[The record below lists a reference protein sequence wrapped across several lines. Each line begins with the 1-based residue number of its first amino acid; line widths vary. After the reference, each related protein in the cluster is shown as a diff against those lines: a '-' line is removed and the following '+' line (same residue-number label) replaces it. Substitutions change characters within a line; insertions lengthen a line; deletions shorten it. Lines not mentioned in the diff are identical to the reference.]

1 MSRTVLDLLK
11 IDGDYLE
18 GGGQILRTAA
28 GLSCITGR
36 PIKVSNIRARRPSP
50 GLKAQ
55 HLHTLKTLADLF
67 DARTEGLAMD
77 SQEVVFCP
85 QREKVSKQNLDIDI
99 GTSGAIGLL
108 LQPLLLVAAFKS
120 EGLSLNIKGG
130 TCGLGAIPIDYYP
143 NCIFPILAKSG
154 LRAELTIFRRG
165 YYPQGGG
172 EVSVSIEPIKY
183 SKSINLTQQGSLKRI
198 SGTSIASQDLI
209 KKDVAQRQ
217 AKAAR
222 ELLENKFSCPVSI
235 SAEYVETY
243 SVSSEI
249 NLYAHMNERIILGAD
264 SRGEITKPAEIVGK
278 QAAQVLMDEINS
290 GAACDVHLADNII
303 PWLCLLGGV
312 VRTSQISKHTQTNMW
327 VAEQFFGK
335 IFNVEDNT
343 ISVEN
348 RNEAL

>member
-1 MSRTVLDLLK
+1 LNKTALDLLE

-36 PIKVSNIRARRPSP
+36 PIRVKNIRARRSEP

-55 HLHTLKTLADLF
+55 HLNTLNTLAKLF
-67 DARTEGLAMD
+67 DADTEGLEMN
-77 SQEVVFCP
+77 SQEITFLP
-85 QREKVSKQNLDIDI
+85 RRDKALRQTLDIDI
-99 GTSGAIGLL
+99 GTAGAIGLL

-130 TCGLGAIPIDYYP
+130 TCGLGAVPIDYYP

-154 LRAELTIFRRG
+154 LRAELKIFRRG

-183 SKSINLTQQGSLKRI
+183 PKPIDLTQQGVLKRI
-198 SGTSIASQDLI
+198 SGLSVASRDLI

-222 ELLENKFSCPVSI
+222 EFLEDKFSCPIGI

-264 SRGEITKPAEIVGK
+264 SRGEITKPSEVVGR
-278 QAAQVLMDEINS
+278 QAAQILLDEINS
-290 GAACDVHLADNII
+290 GAACDTHLADNII
-303 PWLCLLGGV
+303 PWLSVLGGEIRV
-312 VRTSQISKHTQTNMW
+312 SQISSHTQTNIW

-335 IFNVEDNT
+335 IFRIEGNT
-343 ISVEN
+343 ILVDN
-348 RNEAL
+348 NEAV

>member
-1 MSRTVLDLLK
+1 MSNAALDLLE

-36 PIKVSNIRARRPSP
+36 SIRVKNIRARRSDP

-55 HLHTLKTLADLF
+55 HLHTLNTLAKLF
-67 DARTEGLAMD
+67 DADTEGLAMN
-77 SQEVVFCP
+77 SQEIVFSP
-85 QREKVSKQNLDIDI
+85 QRERASKQSLDIDI
-99 GTSGAIGLL
+99 GTAGAIGLL

-120 EGLSLNIKGG
+120 EGLSLNVKGG
-130 TCGLGAIPIDYYP
+130 TCGLGAVPVDYYR
-143 NCIFPILAKSG
+143 NCVFPILAKSG
-154 LRAELTIFRRG
+154 LKAELKIFRRG

-172 EVSVSIEPIKY
+172 EVSVDIQAIKY
-183 SKSINLTQQGSLKRI
+183 SKRIDLSKQGSLKRI
-198 SGTSIASQDLI
+198 SGISIASEDLI

-222 ELLENKFSCPVSI
+222 EFLESKFSCPVDI
-235 SAEYVETY
+235 KAEYTETY

-264 SRGEITKPAEIVGK
+264 ARGVISKSSETIGQ
-278 QAAQVLMDEINS
+278 QAAQILMEEIES
-290 GAACDVHLADNII
+290 GAACDAHLADNII

-312 VRTSQISKHTQTNMW
+312 VRASQISAHTQTNIW

-335 IFNVEDNT
+335 IFKVEDNT

-348 RNEAL
+348 RNEAI